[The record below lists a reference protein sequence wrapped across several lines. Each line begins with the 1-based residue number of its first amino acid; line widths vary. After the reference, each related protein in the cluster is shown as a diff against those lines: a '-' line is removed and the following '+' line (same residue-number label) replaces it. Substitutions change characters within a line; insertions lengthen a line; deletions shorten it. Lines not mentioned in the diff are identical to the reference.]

1 MNTANSDNSD
11 AAAILQALD
20 LPPAAQAL
28 FLAHIEAF
36 CQQHG
41 ATRRYADLLA
51 LVEKYQPTEG

>member
-1 MNTANSDNSD
+1 MSTDQAD
-11 AAAILQALD
+11 ILQALD

-28 FLAHIEAF
+28 FLAHIAAF

-51 LVEKYQPTEG
+51 LIEKYQPTEG